1 MAQGILAR
9 GATTPI
15 YGLTRPAR
23 VPANAQWAGANQP
36 GPNWA
41 GVGGGWWAPPPAPAV
56 KPKSSIGTAVAT
68 TRQPPKPKAPAAPKP
83 TYSGTTA
90 TTSPPAA
97 PATPAASPL
106 DATYFQ
112 NVSASQKT
120 LADKLAGYQKQQEAS
135 AIALPT
141 FDYTNA
147 VAAPQLAH
155 QYGVDVLAQQ
165 IAAARRGGLFSSS
178 LAQRIGSVGQTYQN
192 KYTTAVNKNQ
202 ALVDQLT
209 TQALAAQNAEQQ
221 YESGQYE
228 SAAERA
234 SQAAQTNPAL
244 GMPTTPL
251 ANDQYLIKGGAAA
264 PNYTLT
270 PPKGAP
276 KGAKWSGAAKP
287 PGNWRGIGGGW
298 WAPAGGK

>member
-97 PATPAASPL
+97 PALPTDPR
-106 DATYFQ
+106 DATYYQ
-112 NVSASQKT
+112 NVGVNAKT
-120 LADKLAGYQKQQEAS
+120 TADRIAGYQKQQTDA
-135 AIALPT
+135 ANALPT

-178 LAQRIGSVGQTYQN
+178 LAQRIGSVGQNYQN
-192 KYTTAVNKNQ
+192 KYT
-202 ALVDQLT
+202 
-209 TQALAAQNAEQQ
+209 AAQTNYQKLADQIASQILGAQDAQSQ